1 MCSQIF
7 SKATSVSAGNF
18 RAPTE
23 CVASFKVLITGNLTT
38 HDFFV
43 KKFERA
49 LLQTVEFNR
58 LRRFGRLRDFSR
70 SCFSLACAARI
81 IFLPKAGGQQRR
93 FAGVFDRRRR
103 ILYVWFGRRSSSMD
117 PDDYDP
123 IAAALKEDIGKG
135 DITTEFFVPEAL
147 HASGRIVAHEPAVVA
162 GTATAAEIFRKID
175 PETNVQIVRPDG
187 EAVPPGDVVI
197 EVRGLARSILK
208 AERVALNFLQRLCGV
223 ATLTRQFV
231 DAVGNHPAK
240 ILDTRKTTPGLR
252 ALEKA
257 AVVAGGGV
265 NHRSGLFDM
274 VLVKDN
280 HLAALNGLS
289 GFSDQIRRLR
299 TERPNVRIEVEADD
313 LEQARA
319 FVEIDGID
327 VILLD
332 NMVPAQ
338 IREALALRKNNIKF
352 EASGGITLK
361 NVRRVAATGV
371 DYISIGALTNAARA
385 IDLGLEMNHVH
396 G

>member
-1 MCSQIF
+1 
-7 SKATSVSAGNF
+7 
-18 RAPTE
+18 
-23 CVASFKVLITGNLTT
+23 
-38 HDFFV
+38 
-43 KKFERA
+43 
-49 LLQTVEFNR
+49 
-58 LRRFGRLRDFSR
+58 
-70 SCFSLACAARI
+70 
-81 IFLPKAGGQQRR
+81 
-93 FAGVFDRRRR
+93 
-103 ILYVWFGRRSSSMD
+103 MD
-117 PDDYDP
+117 TYDYDP

-162 GTATAAEIFRKID
+162 GTGTAAEIFRRID
-175 PETNVQIVRPDG
+175 TATDIQIVRPDG
-187 EAVPPGDVVI
+187 EAVVADDIVI
-197 EVRGLARSILK
+197 EVRGLARSIVK
-208 AERVALNFLQRLCGV
+208 AERVALNFLQRLCGI

-265 NHRSGLFDM
+265 NHRSGLYDM

-280 HLAALNGLS
+280 HLAALGGLS
-289 GFSDQIRRLR
+289 GFADQIRRLR
-299 TERPNVRIEVEADD
+299 KERPNIRIEVEADE

-338 IREALALRKNNIKF
+338 IREALALRRNNIKF

-361 NVRRVAATGV
+361 NVRRIAATGV

-385 IDLGLEMNHVH
+385 IDLGLEMTHVQ